1 MLTDT
6 PSKISFEKLERAAE
20 VLKTISHPVR
30 LEIIE
35 HLADA
40 EPLCVGELQTRLRAE
55 VEQSMLSHH
64 LIKMKDKGI
73 LVCEKRGTH
82 IFYRLADRTFLKM
95 FDCLASCPLL

>member
-1 MLTDT
+1 MATD
-6 PSKISFEKLERAAE
+6 ILLRIDHNKLERAAE
-20 VLKTISHPVR
+20 ILKTISHPVR

-40 EPLCVGELQTRLRAE
+40 EPLCVGELQTRLRAT

-82 IFYRLADRTFLKM
+82 IYYRLADRTFLNM